1 MPTKHHDFPDFLIS
15 SRNSRENC
23 SRRLLNT
30 YFRELEKVPDLVIEF
45 RELEKLK
52 RFQPKGK
59 IETGKPNIKLVFLWF
74 RYDLEFGSC
83 LLKAK

>member
-1 MPTKHHDFPDFLIS
+1 
-15 SRNSRENC
+15 
-23 SRRLLNT
+23 
-30 YFRELEKVPDLVIEF
+30 
-45 RELEKLK
+45 LK

-83 LLKAK
+83 LLKENRNKEIKKEKKKRKKKKKEWDWVSVFPK